1 MTWVKTGDEF
11 VDDAA
16 DLSDAAV
23 RTHLDALHWSARRL
37 LDLHIPKRDLP
48 RFAFSPDASR
58 AVDELVAVGWWLDKG
73 STWYLAYRP
82 EWQWSREQVER
93 RRHQNAQAQERAR
106 RHKRGDHSLCLP
118 DKCPSAADTRGDS
131 ASDPAGLGWVGENAL
146 KPLKESNN
154 SGTLTVEQQR
164 AIVYPVTP

>member
-23 RTHLDALHWSARRL
+23 RTHMDALHWSARRL

-48 RFAFSPDASR
+48 RFAFSPDAGR
-58 AVDELVAVGWWLDKG
+58 GVDELVAVGWWLDKG

-118 DKCPSAADTRGDS
+118 DKCPSAADTAADTRGDS
-131 ASDPAGLGWVGENAL
+131 ASDPAGLG
-146 KPLKESNN
+146 
-154 SGTLTVEQQR
+154 
-164 AIVYPVTP
+164 

>member
-23 RTHLDALHWSARRL
+23 RTHIDALHWSARRL

-48 RFAFSPDASR
+48 RFAFSPNAGA
-58 AVDELVAVGWWLDKG
+58 AVDELVTVGWWLDKG

-93 RRHQNAQAQERAR
+93 RRHQNAQAQERGR
-106 RHKRGDHSLCLP
+106 RHRRGDHSLCLP
-118 DKCPSAADTRGDS
+118 NKCPSAADS
-131 ASDPAGLGWVGENAL
+131 AFDPVGLGWVGENAL
-146 KPLKESNN
+146 RKSNH
-154 SGTLTVEQQR
+154 SGTVTVDPNR
-164 AIVYPVTP
+164 DGRVTS